1 VNLGPQL
8 ERARRA
14 AGFTQDDVAAS
25 LGVSRAMISYWE
37 ANTRVPNEVQ
47 LAALASLY
55 RRQPNDFYETA
66 PIDEK
71 ADEARMLY
79 RRAAVELTAAAQ
91 RGIGAFVDF
100 LADYAKLAD
109 QCGVNLR
116 GMTQS
121 PFLLVPGFESADDAR
136 RKAEEVRA
144 HLRIGL
150 GPVADV
156 DKICEQLGITVYRS
170 QLGNDLSKTIS
181 GAFFNHPRIG
191 FSILVNLDMT
201 PGRRRFTLAHELG
214 HALLHSD
221 GDSIVVSGP
230 KRDAREKFA
239 DIFAGEFLMPSEG
252 IRRAIEEFGA
262 GGPRIDDPADV
273 IHLQRYFNVS
283 YVTALVRLR
292 QARLLTKTNFERFK
306 SAQPVAFAAHLG
318 YEIDDEEYQ
327 QDPHRWRIDRFP
339 IRFLRLVRQAIRSGV
354 ISPSTASTVMGL
366 TIAEVTELASDDT
379 KPSDPKLQTEW
390 HEYEVTEV
398 LVG

>member
-1 VNLGPQL
+1 MNLGPQL
-8 ERARRA
+8 ERARRTS
-14 AGFTQDDVAAS
+14 GFTQDDVAAS
-25 LGVSRAMISYWE
+25 LGVSRAMVSYWE
-37 ANTRVPNEVQ
+37 AGTRTPNEAQ

-55 RRQPNDFYETA
+55 RRQPSDFYQDA

-79 RRAAVELTAAAQ
+79 RRAAVELTPAAQ

-100 LADYAKLAD
+100 LADYAKLAE
-109 QCGVNLR
+109 QCGVKLR

-121 PFLLVPGFESADDAR
+121 PFLLVPGFDSADDAR

-156 DKICEQLGITVYRS
+156 DKVCELLGITVYRT

-191 FSILVNLDMT
+191 YSILVNLDMT

-230 KRDAREKFA
+230 KRDARERFA
-239 DIFAGEFLMPSEG
+239 DTFAGEFLMPSEG
-252 IRRAIEEFGA
+252 IRRAIEELGA
-262 GGPRIDDPADV
+262 GPRIDDPADV

-292 QARLLTKTNFERFK
+292 QARLLTQANFEQFK
-306 SAQPVAFAAHLG
+306 SAQPVAFASHLG

-339 IRFLRLVRQAIRSGV
+339 IRFLRLVRQAIRCGV
-354 ISPSTASTVMGL
+354 ISPSTASKVMGL

-379 KPSDPKLQTEW
+379 KPSDPKLQTEL
-390 HEYEVTEV
+390 HEYEVTGV
-398 LVG
+398 LAS